1 MVEEARKRLLIV
13 AGRDASGAGVA
24 ADLAAVSALAVD
36 AIAIVTAET
45 DQDAKEVRSIG
56 ARDPREWGSE
66 AREAVRYGVAAVKF
80 GLLPGVLHVR
90 EASALA
96 REIQRRAR
104 QGQRRGSEGQ
114 RRGSEA
120 RQRGSEEER
129 RVSGGSRRGSEGE
142 RRTSEGP
149 QRARPEV
156 AIVVDPVIRASSGGL
171 FLDAAAVELLR
182 GELVAAGVVLTPN
195 LSEAAELACV
205 PVREL
210 ESSCAARLEAARM
223 LLALGAAGVVI
234 KGGHGSENPVRDLV
248 AKADGSY
255 RWLEHPRSKGPGIR
269 GSGCRFASRLAAA
282 LALGRTLEEAAE
294 EAGGFVAG
302 EIERAAGGG
311 ARG

>member
-1 MVEEARKRLLIV
+1 
-13 AGRDASGAGVA
+13 
-24 ADLAAVSALAVD
+24 
-36 AIAIVTAET
+36 
-45 DQDAKEVRSIG
+45 
-56 ARDPREWGSE
+56 
-66 AREAVRYGVAAVKF
+66 
-80 GLLPGVLHVR
+80 
-90 EASALA
+90 
-96 REIQRRAR
+96 
-104 QGQRRGSEGQ
+104 
-114 RRGSEA
+114 
-120 RQRGSEEER
+120 
-129 RVSGGSRRGSEGE
+129 
-142 RRTSEGP
+142 
-149 QRARPEV
+149 
-156 AIVVDPVIRASSGGL
+156 
-171 FLDAAAVELLR
+171 
-182 GELVAAGVVLTPN
+182 
-195 LSEAAELACV
+195 V

-302 EIERAAGGG
+302 EIERAAGRG